1 MERLPHKSLNIIDVY
16 ISIYFS
22 IINSPKGLHMNNQA
36 NELCLFYVIQILT
49 VLGQRKTKK
58 KSMESEEYRKIKSER
73 KKMRYDDEML

>member
-1 MERLPHKSLNIIDVY
+1 
-16 ISIYFS
+16 
-22 IINSPKGLHMNNQA
+22 MNNQA